1 MLTVNELFAGIGAFR
16 KALIRLGI
24 PHEIVGISEI
34 DKYAIKSYNAIYGET
49 RNYGDISKVERLDYA
64 DLWTYGFPCQD
75 ISLAGQLKG
84 IVKGETRSGL
94 LYEVQR
100 LLAQAQSD
108 DALPKY
114 LIMENVK
121 NLVGKKF
128 RPDFEGWLEWLDE
141 LGYNNYWK
149 VLNAVDYG
157 IPQNRER
164 VFCISIRKDI
174 DTGYTFP
181 SPVES
186 DTVLMDKLEPVEDID
201 EKYFLSN
208 ECVKR
213 RFTKN
218 QINEEKGYGF
228 KFSPVEREEA
238 KIATTVTTIP
248 RGHEVKIMDNRPIV
262 RIAEATKKG
271 FAEATIGDSIN
282 IAYPNSKLRRGR
294 VGKGRANTL
303 STSPQQAVITEDSNM
318 ENIRIR
324 KLTPR
329 ECWRL
334 MGFDDED
341 FNKARAVNSDTQL
354 YKQAGN
360 SIVVNVLEAIMGNMF
375 RNDYISQ

>member
-24 PHEIVGISEI
+24 PHEVVGISEI

-49 RNYGDISKVERLDYA
+49 RNYGDISKV
-64 DLWTYGFPCQD
+64 G
-75 ISLAGQLKG
+75 
-84 IVKGETRSGL
+84 
-94 LYEVQR
+94 
-100 LLAQAQSD
+100 
-108 DALPKY
+108 
-114 LIMENVK
+114 
-121 NLVGKKF
+121 
-128 RPDFEGWLEWLDE
+128 
-141 LGYNNYWK
+141 
-149 VLNAVDYG
+149 
-157 IPQNRER
+157 
-164 VFCISIRKDI
+164 
-174 DTGYTFP
+174 
-181 SPVES
+181 
-186 DTVLMDKLEPVEDID
+186 
-201 EKYFLSN
+201 
-208 ECVKR
+208 
-213 RFTKN
+213 
-218 QINEEKGYGF
+218 
-228 KFSPVEREEA
+228 
-238 KIATTVTTIP
+238 
-248 RGHEVKIMDNRPIV
+248 GHEVKIMDNRPIV

-282 IAYPNSKLRRGR
+282 IAYPNSNTRRGR
-294 VGKGRANTL
+294 VCEGKANTL

-375 RNDYISQ
+375 INDYISQ

>member
-1 MLTVNELFAGIGAFR
+1 
-16 KALIRLGI
+16 
-24 PHEIVGISEI
+24 
-34 DKYAIKSYNAIYGET
+34 
-49 RNYGDISKVERLDYA
+49 
-64 DLWTYGFPCQD
+64 
-75 ISLAGQLKG
+75 
-84 IVKGETRSGL
+84 
-94 LYEVQR
+94 
-100 LLAQAQSD
+100 
-108 DALPKY
+108 
-114 LIMENVK
+114 
-121 NLVGKKF
+121 
-128 RPDFEGWLEWLDE
+128 
-141 LGYNNYWK
+141 
-149 VLNAVDYG
+149 
-157 IPQNRER
+157 
-164 VFCISIRKDI
+164 
-174 DTGYTFP
+174 
-181 SPVES
+181 
-186 DTVLMDKLEPVEDID
+186 MDKLEPVEDID
-201 EKYFLSN
+201 EKYFLSS

-238 KIATTVTTIP
+238 KIATTVTTVP
-248 RGHEVKIMDNRPIV
+248 TRASGGHEVKIMDNRPIV

-375 RNDYISQ
+375 RGDCIG

>member
-24 PHEIVGISEI
+24 PHEVVGISEI
-34 DKYAIKSYNAIYGET
+34 DKYAIKSYSAIYGET

-128 RPDFEGWLEWLDE
+128 RPDFEGWLGWLDE

-201 EKYFLSN
+201 EKYFLSS

-248 RGHEVKIMDNRPIV
+248 TRDTANHITEKGVSSILEDNVDERYYLSDEMSSKLIEKPTDGIV
-262 RIAEATKKG
+262 RQVGYIKKTENG
-271 FAEATIGDSIN
+271 TQHQSNTVYD
-282 IAYPNSKLRRGR
+282 P
-294 VGKGRANTL
+294 KGAARTL
-303 STSPQQAVITEDSNM
+303 TA
-318 ENIRIR
+318 
-324 KLTPR
+324 
-329 ECWRL
+329 
-334 MGFDDED
+334 DD
-341 FNKARAVNSDTQL
+341 KGVARNET
-354 YKQAGN
+354 
-360 SIVVNVLEAIMGNMF
+360 M
-375 RNDYISQ
+375 